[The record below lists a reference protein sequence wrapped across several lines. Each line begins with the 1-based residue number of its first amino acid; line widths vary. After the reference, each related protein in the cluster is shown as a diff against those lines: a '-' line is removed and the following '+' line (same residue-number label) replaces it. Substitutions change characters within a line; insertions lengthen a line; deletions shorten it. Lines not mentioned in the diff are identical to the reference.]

1 VASGAG
7 EASSRRRVAPGSSER
22 PLASELGPG
31 VLRTPR
37 PWGYHPE
44 VRNQGSGGCLRET
57 ETRLYALLPPLPQL
71 SCLGEASDLI
81 RQDCGRTP
89 PLW

>member
-1 VASGAG
+1 VASGQG
-7 EASSRRRVAPGSSER
+7 RPLVDVGSPPGSSER

-37 PWGYHPE
+37 PWGIIPE
-44 VRNQGSGGCLRET
+44 VRNQGSGGRLRET
-57 ETRLYALLPPLPQL
+57 ETRLYALLPPPPQL

-89 PLW
+89 PLC